1 MENGYCSIHVSPA
14 VWKGVVC
21 ISMSLGMKRSSVYVC
36 SLWEVVKSSLT
47 LQLV

>member
-1 MENGYCSIHVSPA
+1 MFYSCVSCC
-14 VWKGVVC
+14 VEGGSVF
-21 ISMSLGMKRSSVYVC
+21 SMSLGMKRSGVYVC